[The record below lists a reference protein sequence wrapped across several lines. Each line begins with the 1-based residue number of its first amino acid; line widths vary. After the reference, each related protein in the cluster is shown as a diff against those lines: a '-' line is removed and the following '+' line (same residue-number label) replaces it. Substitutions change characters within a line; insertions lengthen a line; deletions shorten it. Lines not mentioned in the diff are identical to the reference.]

1 MEPPSSTS
9 HVHVRNVAGPEN
21 PAAAGFF
28 PSCAFE
34 EAPEILVED
43 RRWHCYVPRT
53 EQLVRHTLAACEGY
67 GRQPG
72 SVVLSTDRVVRTL
85 NGQHRGKYR
94 PTNVLTFDPPFSPPP
109 GVPGGDIIFALETVL
124 REARQAGK
132 SVSHHLAHL
141 IVHGS
146 LHLAGY
152 DHHQAGEAR
161 AMEMLEA
168 RLLSR
173 LHVPNPWKPQGKLQG
188 KPEGKP
194 RA

>member
-9 HVHVRNVAGPEN
+9 HVHERNVAGPESL
-21 PAAAGFF
+21 AAAGFF

-34 EAPEILVED
+34 ETPEILIED
-43 RRWHCYVPRT
+43 RRWHCHVPRP
-53 EQLVRHTLAACEGY
+53 EHLIRRALAACEGY

-72 SVVLSTDRVVRTL
+72 SVVLSTDRVVRVL
-85 NGQHRGKYR
+85 NGQHRGKHR
-94 PTNVLTFDPPFSPPP
+94 PTNVLTFDPPP
-109 GVPGGDIIFALETVL
+109 GIPGGDIILALETVL
-124 REARQAGK
+124 REARQSGK

-161 AMEMLEA
+161 EMEMLEA

-173 LHVPNPWKPQGKLQG
+173 LHIPNPWKP
-188 KPEGKP
+188 

>member
-9 HVHVRNVAGPEN
+9 HVQSPNVAGPESL
-21 PAAAGFF
+21 AASGLF
-28 PSCAFE
+28 PSSAFE
-34 EAPEILVED
+34 ETPEILTED
-43 RRWHCYVPRT
+43 RRWRCHVSNP
-53 EQLVRHTLAACEGY
+53 EQVVWRALAACEGY

-72 SVVLSTDRVVRTL
+72 SVVLSTDRVVRVL
-85 NGQHRGKYR
+85 NGQHRGKHR
-94 PTNVLTFDPPFSPPP
+94 PTNVLTFDPPP
-109 GVPGGDIIFALETVL
+109 GIPGGDIILALETVL

-132 SVSHHLAHL
+132 PVSHHLAHL

-161 AMEMLEA
+161 EMEMLEA

-173 LHVPNPWKPQGKLQG
+173 LHIPNPWKP
-188 KPEGKP
+188 